1 MATLLSVNVGMPE
14 DVPWQGRTVH
24 TGAWKSPVHGPR
36 TVRRLNIDGDGQGD
50 LAGHGGEIRA
60 VLVYQLESYWYWQ
73 MQLGRDNLAFGNFG
87 ENFTVDG
94 LPDDEVCIGD
104 RYRIGEAEFEVT
116 QPRVT
121 CYRVGMRL
129 GEPAMASLLVA
140 HHRPG
145 FYLRVLT
152 EGRVQAGDE
161 ITLTRKGPEE
171 LSVADTDA
179 LLYLPGR
186 DPAKLRKALN
196 IPALSP
202 GWQQSFR
209 ELAAAQQPK
218 QEPGWPS
225 ERAGT
230 GQPREEPGWP
240 DFKAMRVARIV
251 PETSTV
257 SSIYLDTTDSTPLP
271 EARPGQYLSIR
282 LAVGDAAP
290 TVRSYSLSSTP
301 TTSTYRISV
310 KHEPHGQVSSYIHAR
325 LHPGDLVDIASP
337 RGTFVLEEGTCP
349 VVLISAGIGATPV
362 LAMLHQLAAAR
373 EPRPVWWIHIA
384 HDRAQHAFADEAHEL
399 LAQLPNAHEYIYY
412 TAKGTPRGAGPHE
425 AAPHEAA
432 PQQAAPNPDEPHI
445 TRGRPTASSL
455 VAMGVPTDAD
465 GYLCGPPAFMDA
477 FGGYLREHGLRPER
491 IHTEQFSALPAINP
505 GVTPTTTVRPH
516 QPPGPPG
523 GGPLITF
530 ARSGITTPW
539 SPAHASLLDLAEA
552 CDIPTRWSCRTG
564 VCHTCITH
572 LVAGDITYTTQPL
585 ELPEAGTV
593 LICCSDPTT
602 EVVLDL

>member
-1 MATLLSVNVGMPE
+1 MATLLSVNVGMPK
-14 DVPWQGRTVH
+14 DLSWQGRTVH

-36 TVRRLNIDGDGQGD
+36 LVRRLNIDGDGQGD
-50 LAGHGGEIRA
+50 LDGHGGEIRA
-60 VLVYQLESYWYWQ
+60 VLVYQLQSYQYWQ
-73 MQLGRDNLAFGNFG
+73 KQLGRDDLTFGIFG

-94 LPDDEVCIGD
+94 MPDDNVCIGD

-145 FYLRVLT
+145 FYLRVLA
-152 EGRVQAGDE
+152 EGRVRAGDE

-179 LLYLPGR
+179 LLYLPDR

-209 ELAAAQQPK
+209 ELAAAQQPQ
-218 QEPGWPS
+218 QEPGWPGLTS
-225 ERAGT
+225 TQQRG
-230 GQPREEPGWP
+230 EEPGWP
-240 DFKAMRVARIV
+240 GFKTMRVARIA
-251 PETSTV
+251 PETPAV

-282 LAVGDAAP
+282 LAIGDASPA
-290 TVRSYSLSSTP
+290 VRSYSLSSAP
-301 TTSTYRISV
+301 TAGTYRISV
-310 KHEPHGQVSSYIHAR
+310 KHEAHGKVSSYIHATLR
-325 LHPGDLVDIASP
+325 PGDLVDIASP
-337 RGTFVLEEGTCP
+337 RGTFVLEEGTRP
-349 VVLISAGIGATPV
+349 IVLVSAGIGATPV
-362 LAMLHQLAAAR
+362 LAMLHQLAGTR
-373 EPRPVWWIHIA
+373 DQRPIWWIHTA
-384 HDRAQHAFADEAHEL
+384 HDRAHHAFADETHVL

-412 TAKGTPRGAGPHE
+412 TAE
-425 AAPHEAA
+425 AAPHL
-432 PQQAAPNPDEPHI
+432 DEPHI
-445 TRGRPTASSL
+445 TEGRPTARSL
-455 VAMGVPTDAD
+455 AAMGIPDDAD
-465 GYLCGPPAFMDA
+465 AYVCGPPTFMDNL
-477 FGGYLREHGLRPER
+477 GGYLRDQGLLPER
-491 IHTEQFSALPAINP
+491 IHMEQFSALPAINP
-505 GVTPTTTVRPH
+505 GLTPTATIRPH

-523 GGPLITF
+523 TGPLITF

-539 SPAHASLLDLAEA
+539 SPAHASLLELAEA
-552 CDIPTRWSCRTG
+552 CDVPTRWSCRTG

-572 LVAGDITYTTQPL
+572 VVTGDITYSTRPL
-585 ELPEAGTV
+585 EPPEAGTILV
-593 LICCSDPTT
+593 CCSKPTT

>member
-1 MATLLSVNVGMPE
+1 MATLLSVNVGTPK
-14 DVPWQGRTVH
+14 DVSWQGRTVR
-24 TGAWKSPVHGPR
+24 TGAWKSPVDGPR
-36 TVRRLNIDGDGQGD
+36 TARRLNIDGDGQGD

-60 VLVYQLESYWYWQ
+60 VLVYQLQSYQYWQ
-73 MQLGRDNLAFGNFG
+73 KQLGRDDLTFGMFG

-121 CYRVGMRL
+121 CYRVGLRL
-129 GEPAMASLLVA
+129 GEPTMAALLVA

-161 ITLTRKGPEE
+161 ITLTRKGPEQ

-179 LLYLPGR
+179 LLYLPDR
-186 DPAKLRKALN
+186 DPAKLRRALN

-209 ELAAAQQPK
+209 ELAAAQPPAQDR
-218 QEPGWPS
+218 GWPGF
-225 ERAGT
+225 R
-230 GQPREEPGWP
+230 P
-240 DFKAMRVARIV
+240 MRVARIV
-251 PETSTV
+251 PETPTV
-257 SSIYLDTTDSTPLP
+257 SSIYLDATDGTPLP
-271 EARPGQYLSIR
+271 EARPGQYLSVR

-290 TVRSYSLSSTP
+290 TVRSYSLSSAP
-301 TTSTYRISV
+301 TAGSYRISV
-310 KHEPHGQVSSYIHAR
+310 KHEPRGQVSAYIHAALR
-325 LHPGDLVDIASP
+325 LGDLVDIASP
-337 RGTFVLEEGTCP
+337 RGTFVLEDGARP

-362 LAMLHQLAAAR
+362 LAMLHRLAATR
-373 EPRPVWWIHIA
+373 DPRPVWWIHTA
-384 HDRAQHAFADEAHEL
+384 HDRAHHAFADETHAL
-399 LAQLPNAHEYIYY
+399 LAQLPHAHEHIYY
-412 TAKGTPRGAGPHE
+412 SAG
-425 AAPHEAA
+425 AAPGR
-432 PQQAAPNPDEPHI
+432 DEPHI
-445 TRGRPTASSL
+445 TQGRPTARSL
-455 VAMGVPTDAD
+455 AAMDIPTDAD
-465 GYLCGPPAFMDA
+465 AYLCGPPAFMDDL
-477 FGGYLREHGLRPER
+477 GGFLRDHGLSPER
-491 IHTEQFSALPAINP
+491 IHTEQFSALSAINP
-505 GVTPTTTVRPH
+505 GVTSTSAVRPH

-523 GGPLITF
+523 TGPVITF
-530 ARSGITTPW
+530 ARSGVTTPW

-564 VCHTCITH
+564 VCHTCVTH
-572 LVAGDITYTTQPL
+572 LLSGDVTYTTPPL

-593 LICCSDPTT
+593 LVCCTEPTT

>member
-1 MATLLSVNVGMPE
+1 MATLLSVNVGMPK
-14 DVPWQGRTVH
+14 DVSWQGRIVH
-24 TGAWKSPVHGPR
+24 TGAWKAPVHGPR
-36 TVRRLNIDGDGQGD
+36 MVRRLNIEGDGQGD
-50 LAGHGGEIRA
+50 LAGHGGDIRA
-60 VLVYQLESYWYWQ
+60 VLVYQLQAYQYWQ
-73 MQLGRDNLAFGNFG
+73 KELGRDDLTFGIFG
-87 ENFTVDG
+87 ENLTVDG

-161 ITLTRKGPEE
+161 IILTRKGPEE
-171 LSVADTDA
+171 LSVADADA
-179 LLYLPGR
+179 LLYLPDR
-186 DPAKLRKALN
+186 DLAKLRKALN

-209 ELAAAQQPK
+209 DLVAAQQPK

-225 ERAGT
+225 ERDGA
-230 GQPREEPGWP
+230 QQHRAEPAWP
-240 DFKAMRVARIV
+240 GFKTMRVARIV
-251 PETSTV
+251 RETPTV
-257 SSIYLDTTDSTPLP
+257 SSIYLDATDRTPLP

-282 LAVGDAAP
+282 LAIGGDAPA
-290 TVRSYSLSSTP
+290 VRSYSLSSEPITG
-301 TTSTYRISV
+301 SYRISV
-310 KHEPHGQVSSYIHAR
+310 KHEPHGRVSGYIHTM
-325 LHPGDLVDIASP
+325 LHTGDLVDIASP

-349 VVLISAGIGATPV
+349 VVLVSAGIGATPV
-362 LAMLHQLAAAR
+362 LAMLHQLAATR
-373 EPRPVWWIHIA
+373 NPRPVWWIHTA
-384 HDRAQHAFADEAHEL
+384 HDRAHHAFADETRAL

-412 TAKGTPRGAGPHE
+412 TAE
-425 AAPHEAA
+425 AAPY
-432 PQQAAPNPDEPHI
+432 PPDEPHV
-445 TRGRPTASSL
+445 TQGRPTARSL
-455 VAMGVPTDAD
+455 AAMGIPTDAD
-465 GYLCGPPAFMDA
+465 AYLCGPPAFMDDL
-477 FGGYLREHGLRPER
+477 GRYLREHGLRPER

-505 GVTPTTTVRPH
+505 GVTPTAAIRPH

-523 GGPLITF
+523 TGALVTF

-572 LVAGDITYTTQPL
+572 LVSGDITYTTPPL
-585 ELPEAGTV
+585 ELPESGTV
-593 LICCSDPTT
+593 LVCCSEPVT